1 MMISWFIKARKILKN
16 PSIKDYVCYFYI
28 YFLKKN
34 GFIVLKNIIKIT

>member
-28 YFLKKN
+28 YIFKKN